1 AYPDL
6 KRNVSGYDLD
16 MLVSDAAD
24 GTVNLARLL
33 AGSEGTL
40 AIVTEATVALE
51 PVPETK
57 AIGLLTYD
65 SLGDAM
71 EDVEPILEH
80 EPAAVEVMD
89 SVLLDLARDTS
100 EFADVVGMLPEGT
113 DSVLL
118 VEFYAESDMEG
129 KRQVADLVA
138 DRVGSES
145 DAEPSDGAHEL
156 TEQRRYAD
164 AAVERSG

>member
-1 AYPDL
+1 TVTEFGELGIEQLHERADSDGDLEAQIHAAVARIIDEESEEITEVYPNL

-16 MLVSDAAD
+16 MLVADAES
-24 GTVNLARLL
+24 GSVNLARLL

-40 AIVTEATVALE
+40 AIVTEATVSLE

-57 AIGLLTYD
+57 AVALLTYD

-89 SVLLDLARDTS
+89 DVLLDLARDTS
-100 EFADVVGMLPEGT
+100 EFADV
-113 DSVLL
+113 
-118 VEFYAESDMEG
+118 
-129 KRQVADLVA
+129 
-138 DRVGSES
+138 
-145 DAEPSDGAHEL
+145 
-156 TEQRRYAD
+156 
-164 AAVERSG
+164 